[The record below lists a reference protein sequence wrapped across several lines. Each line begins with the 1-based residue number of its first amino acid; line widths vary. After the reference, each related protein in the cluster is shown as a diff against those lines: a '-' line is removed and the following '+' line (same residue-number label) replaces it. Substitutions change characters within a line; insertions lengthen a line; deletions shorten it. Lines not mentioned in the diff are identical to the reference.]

1 MKAPCS
7 QERGGVVLG
16 KELCLFREWVRREG
30 LDCGLLPVFKE
41 PFQYMIRPLGCAVQ
55 SALTGPECTGR
66 GEETWGQ
73 KNLSPSYFLG
83 QPIEGLLMP
92 WTLKK
97 EV

>member
-1 MKAPCS
+1 MKAHCS
-7 QERGGVVLG
+7 QECGGAVLG
-16 KELCLFREWVRREG
+16 KELCLFGERIRREG
-30 LDCGLLPVFKE
+30 LNCGLLPICKE
-41 PFQYMIRPLGCAVQ
+41 PFQYFIRPLSCVVQ

-83 QPIEGLLMP
+83 QAFEGLLMP
-92 WTLKK
+92 WTLQR